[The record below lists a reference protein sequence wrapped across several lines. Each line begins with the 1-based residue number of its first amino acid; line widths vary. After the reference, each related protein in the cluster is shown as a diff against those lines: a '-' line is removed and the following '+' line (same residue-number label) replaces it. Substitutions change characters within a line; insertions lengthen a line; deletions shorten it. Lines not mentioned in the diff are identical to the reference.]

1 MDGVGGAYKV
11 CFCDAE
17 TLAAGQQSCGADPSA
32 YAVEV
37 RAANVGV
44 SCPRGAGRGGL
55 GVGRWA
61 RGTPRGEGARA
72 PETPSLELGIAA
84 CGGGLQVPSGRE
96 LVRACRDRSG
106 SRCVRQSAGRR
117 RSWVDRH
124 RGGQLAVRSPA
135 AWTTSGCLAPVRM
148 GVRGGPGAFQ
158 RFVPLVGGRRVTG
171 RTWLVCA
178 AVPWRVAMLP
188 HRGGCGDGEPAALQA
203 GDLSAARGAVG
214 PCGWCGW
221 RGRLAALQDDRRH
234 GRLVALSAAGNGCQS
249 TPMLVVGTRQR
260 VGAGHVA
267 CMCCK
272 RSELAVG
279 PWRYGPASA
288 GKAGIALGVRR
299 GAVRMRVIRL
309 FLPLAVVWSLVFCPA
324 ALSDP
329 HSLICSLVW

>member
-234 GRLVALSAAGNGCQS
+234 GRLVALSAGGQRMPVHAYVGRWYSAAGRCRPRCLYVLQ
-249 TPMLVVGTRQR
+249 TER
-260 VGAGHVA
+260 VSGGSLEIWS
-267 CMCCK
+267 C
-272 RSELAVG
+272 
-279 PWRYGPASA
+279 
-288 GKAGIALGVRR
+288 VRR
-299 GAVRMRVIRL
+299 ESWHCTWGASWRCAHEGHSP
-309 FLPLAVVWSLVFCPA
+309 LPSIGSGVESCV
-324 ALSDP
+324 LSRGP
-329 HSLICSLVW
+329 Q